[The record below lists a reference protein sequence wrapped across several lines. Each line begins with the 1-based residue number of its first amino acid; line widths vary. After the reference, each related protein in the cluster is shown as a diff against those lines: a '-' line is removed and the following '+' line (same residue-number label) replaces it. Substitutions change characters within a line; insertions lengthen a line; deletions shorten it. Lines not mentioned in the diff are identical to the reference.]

1 MKWRVE
7 DVPSHR
13 TKRGNIWDAMIPAD
27 LIRVMRGRPG
37 VTFLLLDDDGN
48 PLTVARADYNAL
60 IGAKKKPFRV
70 QSRIIPRR
78 TDGAR
83 HVWVSMDPGHWEHQA
98 KLRGKGKAA

>member
-13 TKRGNIWDAMIPAD
+13 TKRGNIWDAMIPAE
-27 LIRVMRGRPG
+27 LIRAMRGRPG

-48 PLTVARADYNAL
+48 PLTVAKADYNAL

-78 TDGAR
+78 ADGAR
-83 HVWVSMDPGHWEHQA
+83 HVWVSMDPGHWERQA
-98 KLRGKGKAA
+98 KLRGKGKAS